1 MSITLVEVKK
11 LITEM
16 FMKFKIETEEMLKQ
30 QENTFINIVSSNT
43 KILNDRL
50 DRVELNILQNSTKIA
65 SIAKEVEEIK
75 ESLNFHEDLFNKKIK
90 TAIICLAKENLAN
103 FKLQNNNNELIR
115 INNKLREIEDRSRR
129 NNLRIDGVLEN
140 DNESWAECEKK
151 VKEIFNNILGVK
163 NVNIERA
170 HRIGKVV
177 HNKHRT
183 IILKLL
189 DFKDKTEILNNS
201 SKLKGK
207 NIFIYEDYCKETNI
221 IRKTLHEKM
230 KIERQA
236 GKYAYISY
244 DKLIVRD
251 WNSNKK

>member
-1 MSITLVEVKK
+1 M
-11 LITEM
+11 EM

-30 QENTFINIVSSNT
+30 QENTFTNTVSSNT
-43 KILNDRL
+43 KILNDRS
-50 DRVELNILQNSTKIA
+50 DRVKFNILQNSTKIA

-75 ESLNFHEDLFNKKIK
+75 VSLNFHEDLFNKKIK
-90 TAIICLAKENLAN
+90 TAIDCLAKENLAN
-103 FKLQNNNNELIR
+103 IKIQNNNNELIK

-140 DNESWAECEKK
+140 DNESWAECEKN
-151 VKEIFNNILGVK
+151 VKEVFNNILGVK
-163 NVNIERA
+163 NVKIERA

-177 HNKHRT
+177 
-183 IILKLL
+183 LKLL
-189 DFKDKTEILNNS
+189 DFKDNTEILNNS

-207 NIFIYEDYCKETNI
+207 NIFVYEDYCKETNV
-221 IRKTLHEKM
+221 IRKTLREKM

-236 GKYAYISY
+236 GKCAYISY

-251 WNSNKK
+251 WNSKKK